1 MTDYGLPYIADK
13 NLFAAAMQARTL
25 IAEQGEL
32 PGAAIAQAALRFKVS
47 EVDVGHYTCIGVAW
61 TMAVR
66 TLRRERRSTQ
76 ESPPYAV
83 DSRRVVPESTIDFG

>member
-13 NLFAAAMQARTL
+13 NLFAAAMQARL
-25 IAEQGEL
+25 QIADYNEL
-32 PGAAIAQAALRFKVS
+32 PSEAIAQAALRFKVS

-83 DSRRVVPESTIDFG
+83 DSRRVVPESTIDLR